1 MWKRNKTNIEY
12 PSNICYNNRLEKEGD
27 ILNKKLLL
35 ILTSV
40 LVVAISAVTVF
51 AVVFSPAE
59 KPVSEIGSAQEEITE
74 KNEEKTEGEGLSET
88 TCEPKKEYSYL
99 RGTMY
104 KNLYETKYQNLVETM
119 KAEEPVPESG
129 AVSGSGSGSVGGGSV
144 GSAAN
149 PGYSGSAGSYSMSDK
164 TVAAHLSVQGT
175 NVQNRPVWQAK
186 GNTNY
191 YTNGSV
197 TWAAGSAHL
206 RSGSLS
212 QNTVIYGHN
221 WGNCF
226 VPFKRT
232 GPEFESL
239 MAYTYADHVASNQY
253 IYLTTN
259 SGVHT
264 FKVFAVCFTTDLN
277 FYINC
282 NNISVSS
289 VAARAKSLSLFDF
302 GVNVGPNDKLITLS
316 TCTRYFSGMGA
327 NQRFII
333 MGKLVSSE

>member
-1 MWKRNKTNIEY
+1 MF
-12 PSNICYNNRLEKEGD
+12 CYNIKLEKEAVFLK
-27 ILNKKLLL
+27 IKLLIAL
-35 ILTSV
+35 GAVIISAAAATAVFAAV
-40 LVVAISAVTVF
+40 LVSND
-51 AVVFSPAE
+51 
-59 KPVSEIGSAQEEITE
+59 KPVSEPEEVSGIE
-74 KNEEKTEGEGLSET
+74 EEKEFFEEAEGEGLSET
-88 TCEPKKEYSYL
+88 TCEPQREYTYL
-99 RGTMY
+99 KGTMY
-104 KNLYETKYQNLVETM
+104 KNLYATKYQNLVETM
-119 KAEEPVPESG
+119 KEKEPVLE
-129 AVSGSGSGSVGGGSV
+129 SGSGSGSGSGGGYTQVGV
-144 GSAAN
+144 GSVTD
-149 PGYSGSAGSYSMSDK
+149 PGYSGSAGKYSMSDK

-175 NVQNRPVWQAK
+175 NVQNRAVWQAA

-197 TWAAGSAHL
+197 TWAAGSANL

-226 VPFKRT
+226 VPFKRS

-239 MAYTYADHVASNQY
+239 MAYTYADHVSSNQY

-264 FKVFAVCFTTDLN
+264 FKIFAVCFTTDLN

-282 NNISVSS
+282 NNINVASI
-289 VAARAKSLSLFDF
+289 AARAKSMSLFDF
-302 GVNVGPNDKLITLS
+302 GVSVGSGDKIITLS

>member
-1 MWKRNKTNIEY
+1 MAASGI
-12 PSNICYNNRLEKEGD
+12 
-27 ILNKKLLL
+27 
-35 ILTSV
+35 V
-40 LVVAISAVTVF
+40 VVAATFSGRNVEIEAESGENIFSEDEEQPQACPGEFAPENAGELSAEN
-51 AVVFSPAE
+51 ADAP
-59 KPVSEIGSAQEEITE
+59 
-74 KNEEKTEGEGLSET
+74 
-88 TCEPKKEYSYL
+88 EYSYL
-99 RGTMY
+99 KGTLY
-104 KNLYETKYQNLVETM
+104 KNLYMTKYPALAETM
-119 KAEEPVPESG
+119 KEKEEIVPETESSSG
-129 AVSGSGSGSVGGGSV
+129 GNWQVGV

-149 PGYSGSAGSYSMSDK
+149 PGYSGSVGAYSLQSK
-164 TVAAHLSVQGT
+164 TIAAHLTVQGT
-175 NVQNRPVWQAK
+175 NVVDRPVWQCT

-197 TWAAGSAHL
+197 TWAAGSANL
-206 RSGSLS
+206 RSGALS

-239 MAYTYADHVASNQY
+239 MAYSYSDFVAQNQY

-264 FKVFAVCFTTDLN
+264 FKVFAVCFTKDLN

-282 NNISVSS
+282 NGIDVAS
-289 VAARAKSLSLFDF
+289 VAARAKSMSLFDF
-302 GVNVGPNDKLITLS
+302 GVSVGSSDKIITLS
-316 TCTRYFSGMGA
+316 TCTRYYSGLGA

-333 MGKLVSSE
+333 MGKLVGTN

>member
-1 MWKRNKTNIEY
+1 MIASAGAVAAFALSAKAQSPKEEQSIGELKE
-12 PSNICYNNRLEKEGD
+12 NNTPETEE
-27 ILNKKLLL
+27 
-35 ILTSV
+35 
-40 LVVAISAVTVF
+40 A
-51 AVVFSPAE
+51 
-59 KPVSEIGSAQEEITE
+59 SED
-74 KNEEKTEGEGLSET
+74 KKTEGEGLSGT
-88 TCEPKKEYSYL
+88 ACEPERDYTYL

-104 KNLYETKYQNLVETM
+104 KNLYETKYQNPVETM
-119 KAEEPVPESG
+119 KVEEPAPEAESVSGSGSG
-129 AVSGSGSGSVGGGSV
+129 AVSGGNGGGSVGGGSV
-144 GSAAN
+144 GSAEN
-149 PGYSGSAGSYSMSDK
+149 PGYSGSGGSYSMSDK

-175 NVQNRPVWQAK
+175 NVQNRPVWQAT

-197 TWAAGSAHL
+197 TWAAGSAKL
-206 RSGSLS
+206 RSGALS

-239 MAYTYADHVASNQY
+239 MAYTYSDFVANNQY

-282 NNISVSS
+282 NNVN
-289 VAARAKSLSLFDF
+289 VASIASRAKSMSLFNF
-302 GVNVGPNDKLITLS
+302 GVDVGASDKIITLS

-333 MGKLVSSE
+333 MGKLVSTE

>member
-1 MWKRNKTNIEY
+1 M
-12 PSNICYNNRLEKEGD
+12 
-27 ILNKKLLL
+27 NKKLIIALAAV
-35 ILTSV
+35 I
-40 LVVAISAVTVF
+40 VAIAASATVF
-51 AVVFSPAE
+51 AVAFTASE
-59 KPVSEIGSAQEEITE
+59 KPVSAIVPENGETAENTE
-74 KNEEKTEGEGLSET
+74 TEKTEGEGLSET
-88 TCEPKKEYSYL
+88 SCEPEREYTYL
-99 RGTMY
+99 RGTKY
-104 KNLYETKYQNLVETM
+104 KNLYETKYQNLIETT
-119 KAEEPVPESG
+119 KEKEPVVEMNEG
-129 AVSGSGSGSVGGGSV
+129 SGSGSGNGSGGGSVGGGSV

-164 TVAAHLSVQGT
+164 TVAAHLTVQGT
-175 NVQNRPVWQAK
+175 NVQNRPVWQAE

-197 TWAAGSAHL
+197 TWAAGSAKL
-206 RSGSLS
+206 RSGALS

-239 MAYTYADHVASNQY
+239 MAYTYSDFVANNQY

-282 NNISVSS
+282 NNINVAS
-289 VAARAKSLSLFDF
+289 VANRAKSMSLFNF
-302 GVNVGPNDKLITLS
+302 GVDVGANDKIITLS

-333 MGKLVSSE
+333 MGKLVSTE